1 MSNSEQEEEEESY
14 HLTVTFV
21 VGPAPSS
28 MNARP
33 PPTNYTQRNLRPLQH
48 RQVPSQ
54 PILDSIGR
62 LAPFFLLVLFYNLIL
77 EFIL

>member
-1 MSNSEQEEEEESY
+1 MSNSEEDEETY

-21 VGPAPSS
+21 VGPAPPS

-33 PPTNYTQRNLRPLQH
+33 APTGYTQRNLRPLQH

-62 LAPFFLLVLFYNLIL
+62 LAPFFLLVRCFY
-77 EFIL
+77 